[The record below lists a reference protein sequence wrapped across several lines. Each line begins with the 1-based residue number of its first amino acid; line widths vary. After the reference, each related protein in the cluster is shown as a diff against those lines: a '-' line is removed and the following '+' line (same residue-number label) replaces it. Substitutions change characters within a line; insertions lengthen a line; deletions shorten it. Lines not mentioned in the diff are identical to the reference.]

1 MLKYV
6 PTTEV
11 PEALHVKKSAVLM
24 RDVLMELL
32 HLSMKTVVLMIVL
45 STQALLAEI
54 SAQNQVVNLQVVRNA
69 VL

>member
-6 PTTEV
+6 PTMEV